1 MIKTTLFSLIAL
13 FMVVSACEV
22 YEQDE
27 YEEYYVVESYLVANR
42 DLAQVRLSTTAP
54 AFEFYSFNNSAVS
67 GADVEVRLLAA
78 DGITIEKTI
87 PFSQA
92 SPGIYLPDSSHSVLP
107 LRTYQL
113 HILIPSEMH
122 EITARTL
129 VPDAFSVIAGVQD
142 TVTYQSTANR
152 LELTLSESN
161 YPGRQNVFIFNT
173 IASDTTFENLTPV
186 YRDLW
191 DGPES
196 IQDYSNTSSG
206 LINEGNFTINSD
218 GTVTIRYPWIAV
230 AFYGRNRLAASTLD
244 DNIYDYI
251 RSESVQL
258 GGSSLSPGEIQNV
271 ITHVEGGIGL
281 FGSIASDSIDTYIK
295 RPPFEL

>member
-1 MIKTTLFSLIAL
+1 MIKNLIFSLVAL

-54 AFEFYSFNNSAVS
+54 AFDFYSFANTAVS

-78 DGITIEKTI
+78 DGTTIEQTI

-92 SPGIYLPDSSHSVLP
+92 SPGIYLPDSVHSVLP

-173 IASDTTFENLTPV
+173 IASDTTFDNLTPV

-206 LINEGNFTINSD
+206 LINEGNFTVNSN

-230 AFYGRNRLAASTLD
+230 AFYGDNRLVASTLD

-281 FGSIASDSIDTYIK
+281 FGSVASDSIDTFIK

>member
-1 MIKTTLFSLIAL
+1 MSKNLLSAL
-13 FMVVSACEV
+13 LACLMLLSACEV
-22 YEQDE
+22 YEQDT

-42 DLAQVRLSTTAP
+42 TLAQVRLSTTAP
-54 AFEFYSFNNSAVS
+54 AFEFYDFNSTAVS
-67 GADVEVRLLAA
+67 GAEVEVRLLAS
-78 DGITIEKTI
+78 DGTTIEQTI

-92 SPGIYLPDSSHSVLP
+92 SSGIYMPDSEHTVLP

-113 HILIPSEMH
+113 HILIPSDMH
-122 EITARTL
+122 EITASTF
-129 VPDAFSVIAGVQD
+129 VPDTFNVIAGVQD
-142 TVTYQSTANR
+142 TVTYQSTSNR

-173 IASDTTFENLTPV
+173 IASDTTYENLTPV

-206 LINEGNFTINSD
+206 LINEGNFTLNSD

-230 AFYGRNRLAASTLD
+230 AFYGDNRLVASTLD

-258 GGSSLSPGEIQNV
+258 GGSTLSPGEIQNV
-271 ITHVEGGIGL
+271 ITHIEGGIGL
-281 FGSIASDSIDTYIK
+281 FGSIASDSIDTYIR

>member
-1 MIKTTLFSLIAL
+1 MNKTLILSIIAL
-13 FMVVSACEV
+13 CMVISACEV

-27 YEEYYVVESYLVANR
+27 YEEHYVVESYLVANR

-54 AFEFYSFNNSAVS
+54 AYEYYSFINTAVS
-67 GADVEVRLLAA
+67 GADVEVRLLAS
-78 DGITIEKTI
+78 DGVTIEETI
-87 PFSQA
+87 PFSQS
-92 SPGIYLPDSSHSVLP
+92 SPGIYIPDTTHSVLP

-113 HILIPSEMH
+113 HILIPSDMH
-122 EITARTL
+122 EITASTF
-129 VPDAFSVIAGVQD
+129 VPDTFRVIDGVQD

-173 IASDTTFENLTPV
+173 IASDTTYQNLTPV

-196 IQDYSNTSSG
+196 IRDYSNTSSG
-206 LINEGNFTINSD
+206 LINEGNFTVNSD

-230 AFYGRNRLAASTLD
+230 AFYGDNRLVASTLD
-244 DNIYDYI
+244 ENIYDYI

-258 GGSSLSPGEIQNV
+258 GGSTLSPGEIQNV

-281 FGSIASDSIDTYIK
+281 FGSIASDSIDTFIK

>member
-1 MIKTTLFSLIAL
+1 MIKNLIFSLVAL

-54 AFEFYSFNNSAVS
+54 AFDFYSFANTAVS

-78 DGITIEKTI
+78 DGTTIEQTI

-92 SPGIYLPDSSHSVLP
+92 SPGIYLPDSVHSVLP

-129 VPDAFSVIAGVQD
+129 VPDAFNVIAGVQD

-173 IASDTTFENLTPV
+173 IASDTTFDNLTPV

-206 LINEGNFTINSD
+206 LINEGNFTVNSD

-230 AFYGRNRLAASTLD
+230 AFYGDNRLVASTLD

-281 FGSIASDSIDTYIK
+281 FGSVASDSINTFIK